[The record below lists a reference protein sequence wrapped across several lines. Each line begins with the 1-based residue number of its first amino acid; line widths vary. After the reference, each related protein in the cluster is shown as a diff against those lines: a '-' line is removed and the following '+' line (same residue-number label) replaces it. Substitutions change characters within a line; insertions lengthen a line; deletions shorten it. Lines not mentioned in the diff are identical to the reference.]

1 MEKGSLDMELD
12 PVTFE
17 VLRNAYVNLVD
28 RMSEQII
35 RTCYSFVIYNRDFSC
50 CLNDASGN
58 TVMQGTQDIAV
69 HVGTL
74 HYTAKAVLDFFEDE
88 LYPGDVIIINDP
100 YLGGTHFNDVRIM
113 RPVFSDERLIAITQ
127 TNGHWA
133 DIGGPVPGSFNIKAQ
148 DFYSEGL
155 RIPPTK
161 IWEKGKH
168 RKDVANMIASNVRM
182 PEDTLGDMRAQT
194 EATRIGEER
203 LFELIDKYGLDT
215 VVTAF
220 QESQNYVERIMRR
233 RISEL
238 PDGTWE
244 TEDYID
250 QDPNAEEGLVRIAVK
265 MTIDGDEVHY
275 DLSGSDPYT
284 GSFLNGS
291 FGSSFSAVIAGTK
304 TFFPDVPLNSGM
316 YRVIHATLPPGTVVN
331 APAPVACTGF
341 CSGAYEKIMNAIFEL
356 WSQVLPERAM
366 ACSFNLEYLLVG
378 GKDQRSGYGGKEF
391 MWYDWMAG
399 GWGGR
404 VGKDGANATAPVFGA
419 GLAVQ
424 PLEGQERGAPVLT
437 TEHRLVTDSG
447 GPGKF
452 RGGCGVAK
460 GALLTEAGKPVMSY
474 CADRERSITWGILGG
489 LPSIPQGVVLNPGA
503 PQEQHLGVV
512 FSNVPIRAGDSFTRP
527 SAGGGGYGDPLE
539 RDPERVLED
548 VKDEYVSL
556 ERALRDY
563 GVVVREVDRELAEY
577 EIDREAT
584 EGERQAIREN
594 RAMWLEEDPEA
605 VAKKFA
611 EGKIDE
617 LDLFRRY
624 GVILDRNTNRVFQR
638 TTRQFRA
645 MLKRRAVPF
654 WT

>member
-1 MEKGSLDMELD
+1 MEKGGLEMELD

-50 CLNDASGN
+50 CLNDARGD

-74 HYTAKAVLDFFEDE
+74 HYTAKAVLDFFGDD
-88 LYPGDVIIINDP
+88 LHPGDVLITNDP

-113 RPVFSDERLIAITQ
+113 RPVFYDDELIAITQ

-133 DIGGPVPGSFNIKAQ
+133 DVGGPVPGSFNIRAQ
-148 DFYSEGL
+148 EFYSEGL
-155 RIPPTK
+155 RMPPTK
-161 IWEKGKH
+161 IWDRGTY
-168 RKDVANMIASNVRM
+168 RKDVANLIVSNMRV
-182 PEDTLGDMRAQT
+182 PEDTLGDMRAQA
-194 EATRIGEER
+194 EATRVGEER
-203 LFELIDKYGLDT
+203 IFELIDKYGVET

-220 QESQNYVERIMRR
+220 EESQNYVERIMRR
-233 RISEL
+233 RIAEL

-250 QDPNAEEGLVRIAVK
+250 ADPMAEEGMVKVHVK

-275 DLSGSDPYT
+275 DLSESDPYT
-284 GSFLNGS
+284 GSFLNGG

-316 YRVIHATLPPGTVVN
+316 YRVIRATLPVGTVVN
-331 APAPVACTGF
+331 APAPIACTGF
-341 CSGAYEKIMNAIFEL
+341 CSGSYEKIMNAIFEL
-356 WSQVLPERAM
+356 WSQVLPDRAM

-378 GKDQRSGYGGKEF
+378 GKDQRPGYGGKEF

-404 VGKDGANATAPVFGA
+404 VGKDGSNATAPVFGA

-437 TEHRLVTDSG
+437 TEHRILTDSG
-447 GPGKF
+447 GPGKW

-460 GALLTEAGKPVMSY
+460 GALLREAERPVMSY
-474 CADRERSITWGILGG
+474 CADRERSITWGIHGG
-489 LPSIPQGVVLNPGA
+489 LPSIPQGVVLNPGT
-503 PQEQHLGVV
+503 PEEQHLGVV
-512 FSNVPIRAGDSFTRP
+512 FSNVPVRSGDAFTRP

-539 RDPERVLED
+539 RDPKAVLED
-548 VKDEYVSL
+548 VVDEYVSL
-556 ERALRDY
+556 ERARKDY
-563 GVVVREVDRELAEY
+563 GVVIREVDRDLSVY
-577 EIDREAT
+577 EIDEVATAKERE
-584 EGERQAIREN
+584 RIRKA
-594 RAMWLEEDPEA
+594 RKGWLKEDPRS
-605 VAKKFA
+605 VVKKFEA
-611 EGKIDE
+611 GEVDE
-617 LDLFRRY
+617 LDLYRRY
-624 GVILDRNTNRVFQR
+624 GVIVDRNTHEVFAR
-638 TTRQFRA
+638 TTEQFRA
-645 MLKRRAVPF
+645 MLQRRAARH
-654 WT
+654 WK

>member
-1 MEKGSLDMELD
+1 MEKGRLESELD

-50 CLNDASGN
+50 CLNDANGD
-58 TVMQGTQDIAV
+58 TVTQGTQDIAV

-74 HYTAKAVLDFFEDE
+74 HYTAKAVLDFYRDD
-88 LYPGDVIIINDP
+88 LHPGDVIITNDP
-100 YLGGTHFNDVRIM
+100 YIGGTHFNDVRIM
-113 RPVFSDERLIAITQ
+113 RPVFCDDQLIAVTQ

-133 DIGGPVPGSFNIKAQ
+133 DVGGPVPGSFNIKAQ
-148 DFYSEGL
+148 EFYSEGL
-155 RIPPTK
+155 RIPPLK
-161 IWEKGKH
+161 IWDRGTY
-168 RKDVANMIASNVRM
+168 RKDVANMIVSNMRV
-182 PEDTLGDMRAQT
+182 PEDALGDMRAQA
-194 EATRIGEER
+194 EATRVGEER
-203 LFELIDKYGLDT
+203 LFELIEKYGLDT
-215 VVTAF
+215 VLTAF
-220 QESQNYVERIMRR
+220 AEVQDYVERIMRK

-250 QDPNAEEGLVRIAVK
+250 SDPSSEEGLVKVHVK
-265 MTIDGDEVHY
+265 MTIKGDEVHY

-284 GSFLNGS
+284 GSFLNGG

-316 YRVIHATLPPGTVVN
+316 YRVIHATLPVGTVVN
-331 APAPVACTGF
+331 APAPIACTGF
-341 CSGAYEKIMNAIFEL
+341 CSGSYEKIMNAIFEL
-356 WSQVLPERAM
+356 WSQVMPERAM

-378 GKDQRSGYGGKEF
+378 GKDKRPGYGGKEF

-437 TEHRLVTDSG
+437 TEHRILTDSG
-447 GPGKF
+447 GPGKW

-460 GALLTEAGKPVMSY
+460 GGLLAAAERPVMSY
-474 CADRERSITWGILGG
+474 CADRERSITWGIQGG
-489 LPSIPQGVVLNPGA
+489 LPSIPQGVILNPDS
-503 PQEQHLGVV
+503 PEERHLGVV
-512 FSNVPIRAGDSFTRP
+512 FSNVPTRSGDSFTRP

-539 RDPERVLED
+539 RDPDRVLED
-548 VKDEYVSL
+548 VIEGYVSV
-556 ERALRDY
+556 ERARKDY
-563 GVVVREVDRELAEY
+563 GVVIREIDPELCRYEVDL
-577 EIDREAT
+577 EAT
-584 EGERQAIREN
+584 RKERGLIREH
-594 RAMWLEEDPEA
+594 RKAWLEEDPER
-605 VAKKFA
+605 VVEMLRKG
-611 EGKIDE
+611 EIDE
-617 LDLFRRY
+617 MDLYRRY
-624 GVILDRNTNRVFQR
+624 GVIVDRNTQEVLPR
-638 TTRQFRA
+638 TTKVFRE
-645 MLKRRAVPF
+645 MLQRRAARF
-654 WT
+654 WK